1 MRWLG
6 GRLKIIFYK
15 ENTFYFIEKHGPGVC
30 SGLMDSKNLLEQGTM
45 DLRLWSYK
53 IFLIFLRFL
62 ALILAFWHAG

>member
-45 DLRLWSYK
+45 DLR
-53 IFLIFLRFL
+53 FL